1 MENEG
6 LIVADEGRFGGSC
19 LNEIIMRKRKE
30 TPPENFEKELT
41 QMYIRTAHWISDYE
55 FFEDEINFL
64 TNLMD
69 KYFVGAVL
77 SDADK
82 NEQLKGVVNRLLKLD
97 ASRKSIAELNRENL
111 TYLARL
117 IQNKE
122 IFDPEECRDR
132 QSDLETDQIDF
143 LRKYRSVKKEVFQ
156 LAEQLLE
163 FSRSKKLIG

>member
-1 MENEG
+1 MKK
-6 LIVADEGRFGGSC
+6 V
-19 LNEIIMRKRKE
+19 KE
-30 TPPENFEKELT
+30 TPSERFEKELK
-41 QMYIRTAHWISDYE
+41 QMYVRTEHWISDYE

-82 NEQLKGVVNRLLKLD
+82 NEKLKGVVNRLLKLD
-97 ASRKSIAELNRENL
+97 ASRKSIAELNRQNL
-111 TYLARL
+111 AYLAQL
-117 IQNKE
+117 IQNKQ

-143 LRKYRSVKKEVFQ
+143 LKVSFDKEGSISISRAVVTIQPIKKTDRLDWLLCSPGEVGDNC
-156 LAEQLLE
+156 
-163 FSRSKKLIG
+163 RD